1 MDFVGGKEKESFLYF
16 LWRNLRLC
24 VRVKKFS
31 EEFNAFLS
39 WYVKGEVE
47 REGGAKEE
55 NTLYIYQK
63 KFNSILH

>member
-1 MDFVGGKEKESFLYF
+1 MGGKEKESFLYF

-31 EEFNAFLS
+31 EEFNAFL
-39 WYVKGEVE
+39 WRYVKGVVE
-47 REGGAKEE
+47 KEGGVREE